1 MKGKTP
7 SAKRTKA
14 PENVT
19 TAVYLDTDD
28 LRLLRAVSLRR
39 AASQSTSTRPSVSA
53 VIAKLIDD
61 NRSKLKA
68 EAGVLLT
75 MSE

>member
-1 MKGKTP
+1 MRAK
-7 SAKRTKA
+7 SALAKKA
-14 PENVT
+14 PKTAENVT

-39 AASQSTSTRPSVSA
+39 AASQSTRPSVSA
-53 VIAKLIDD
+53 VIAKLIED
-61 NRSKLKA
+61 NRSKLRA

-75 MSE
+75 MAE

>member
-1 MKGKTP
+1 MKRKATP
-7 SAKRTKA
+7 AKKA

-39 AASQSTSTRPSVSA
+39 AASQSARPSVSA
-53 VIAKLIDD
+53 VIAKLIED
-61 NRSKLKA
+61 NRAKLKA

-75 MSE
+75 MAE

>member
-1 MKGKTP
+1 MKTKTT
-7 SAKRTKA
+7 SAKKAMKA

-19 TAVYLDTDD
+19 TAVYLDTED
-28 LRLLRAVSLRR
+28 LRLLRAVSSRR
-39 AASQSTSTRPSVSA
+39 ALSKNTRPSVSA
-53 VIAKLIDD
+53 VIAKLIED

-75 MSE
+75 MAE

>member
-1 MKGKTP
+1 MKAKTT
-7 SAKRTKA
+7 SAKKAPKA

-39 AASQSTSTRPSVSA
+39 AASQNTRPSVSA
-53 VIAKLIDD
+53 VIARLIAD

-75 MSE
+75 MAE